1 MVLKNQFHKLFF
13 FFPRGS
19 RTFNNDLGTVC
30 LSRSDAVLFQSTKKS
45 SGRKNLQSQVKN
57 VTETKLICH
66 GDGESYDLKNVCKY
80 VYDKS
85 RPCTL
90 KNGQTLQLNP

>member
-19 RTFNNDLGTVC
+19 SIFNNDLGTVC

-45 SGRKNLQSQVKN
+45 SGRKNLQTQVKN

-80 VYDKS
+80 V
-85 RPCTL
+85 RTL
-90 KNGQTLQLNP
+90 FIDFQVRDCKAG